1 MRLKG
6 VHTLQLPSSFGM
18 TYALASS
25 LSRGGKF
32 IITPPKRPSSSDFLD
47 GFKGYRRAVRL
58 RTRFGNGEDNFDR
71 RYHVP
76 NPEWRPPR
84 ASPLIEENLAD
95 LEARLTAAFPE
106 DSSERLV
113 SNVPLSERHAL
124 RDLKQR
130 DDIVVKPADKNLGL
144 TLMGRDWYMHECYR
158 QLGDAA
164 TYKEME
170 TFDFDAIRYKT
181 FGLLV
186 RLRKK
191 TLPSNEAAWLF
202 AETNK
207 CKTLPKFYIMPKLH
221 KVPVKGRPIVASCGW
236 LTTPL
241 SQWCSHRLNA
251 IVARLPTVLKDT
263 GDLIARLRAVRLP
276 PNAEIM
282 MSTIDVESLYTSI
295 PVEDAMRALH
305 EMLFD
310 ALDYDVY
317 QDLMSAVRFVL
328 DNNYISFDGKVF
340 KQIKGLAMGTPLAPP
355 MANIFMAWLEEK
367 LFAKYPYIYPRLYL
381 RFLDDIFVLQIK
393 GCIPYELL
401 LRYMGAMHRQIK
413 LTCESSCSEIAMLDL
428 VIYREG
434 TCLLHR
440 VHQKALNKYLYISPR
455 SCHPPHV
462 LRGFIRTE
470 LIRYARNSSTNSA
483 FLRICRAF
491 SSRLRERG
499 FHPSFLRHVF
509 ATVQH
514 GHYPIKETRVAPMVF
529 KVVFGGG
536 QEIRSLPRIVGQ
548 WYNECPS
555 AFCDIVPRPVM
566 CYTVGRN
573 IYKMLV
579 RAEVAPSE
587 RP

>member
-6 VHTLQLPSSFGM
+6 VHTLHLPSHFVM

-32 IITPPKRPSSSDFLD
+32 IITPPERPSISAFLD
-47 GFKGYRRAVRL
+47 GFTGYRRAVRL
-58 RTRFGNGEDNFDR
+58 RARFGNGDDNFDR

-76 NPEWRPPR
+76 NTQWQPPQ

-95 LEARLTAAFPE
+95 LKARLTAAFPE

-124 RDLKQR
+124 RDLKR
-130 DDIVVKPADKNLGL
+130 CDDIIVKPADKNLGM
-144 TLMGRDWYMHECYR
+144 TLMGREWYMQECYR
-158 QLGDAA
+158 QLGDTA

-170 TFDFDAIRYKT
+170 TFDFEDIRFKT
-181 FGLLV
+181 FRLLA
-186 RLRKK
+186 RLRK
-191 TLPSNEAAWLF
+191 TLPLNEAAWLF
-202 AETNK
+202 AESNK
-207 CKTLPKFYIMPKLH
+207 CNALPKFYMMPKLH

-241 SQWCSHRLNA
+241 SQWCSHKLNA

-263 GDLIARLRAVRLP
+263 GDLIARLRAVRLA

-295 PVEDAMRALH
+295 PVEDAMSALH
-305 EMLFD
+305 AMLFD
-310 ALDYDVY
+310 ALDYELFQNV
-317 QDLMSAVRFVL
+317 MAAVRFVL
-328 DNNYISFDGKVF
+328 ENNYISFDGKVF

-355 MANIFMAWLEEK
+355 VANIFMAWLEKK
-367 LFAKYPYIYPRLYL
+367 LFMKYPYVYPRLYL
-381 RFLDDIFVLQIK
+381 RFLDDIFVLQIS
-393 GCIPYELL
+393 GCIPNGLL
-401 LRYMGAMHRQIK
+401 LRRMGRMHPQIK

-434 TCLLHR
+434 ACLLHR

-462 LRGFIRTE
+462 MRGFIRTE
-470 LIRYARNSSTNSA
+470 LIRYARNCSTNLD

-499 FHPSFLRHVF
+499 FHPNYLRHVF

-514 GHYPIKETRVAPMVF
+514 GHYPIKEDRAVPMVF
-529 KVVFGGG
+529 KVPFGGG

-587 RP
+587 LP